1 MNVFNVE
8 ADHRTTESASFAAHY
23 GDVVCFHKRHDDV
36 LSQVHEPHQF
46 ATS

>member
-1 MNVFNVE
+1 MNVSNVKAE
-8 ADHRTTESASFAAHY
+8 HGTTESASFAAHY
-23 GDVVCFHKRHDDV
+23 GDVVCFHKRPDDA